1 MTHHAR
7 AFRRLF
13 TRKYLIG
20 LFLLA
25 GLSCA
30 SLYIMYEQNARQAG
44 RAEMT
49 MLAYGQKALSQRI
62 SFFANTLVTS
72 NDPSEREVMRAELRA
87 AAAEMLSAHEHL
99 TQQRPTIGETP
110 MHLPELDDIYFGGES
125 PFDSEL
131 RTFLDRAEA
140 IADTPPEELTPD
152 SLLLREVN
160 LLGMNTVMQTHDV
173 ITRIISYRAAREV
186 ETAKL
191 VQSVLTAL
199 ILILL
204 AAEAVFLFEP
214 VGRAIESSLIKSE
227 KSERLAQEEA
237 RRANIAHDAKSNFLR
252 VMSHEFRTPLNAVIG
267 MTDLL
272 RATPLDDQ
280 QQVYVRHLQDAGN
293 HMLSLANDVLTV
305 QQYNAGKLELS
316 IGPADLV
323 QEIEGVA
330 GLLKTKT
337 DEKGL
342 SLTFLPSPD
351 FDGAVM
357 IDARRFR
364 QVLIN
369 LIGNAVKFT
378 HRGGI
383 TITADSAPVEAQP
396 GDGAGDSAGGSAGGG
411 LGGGR
416 LDIEIRVID
425 TGGGVTP
432 EKREKIFEE
441 FEQAEQFGERSEGGV
456 GLGLAIS
463 RSIIEALG
471 GKLSLE
477 ETSKKG
483 STFLIRMRLFRRKAA
498 PEEAP
503 KPAAAAPA
511 REGVGGRKILVADD
525 NLPNRMIAA
534 AYLKKAGYDV
544 SFAENGREAVD
555 AALADS
561 AIATVFM
568 DIEMPVMDGVE
579 AVKLLR
585 ERQRAR
591 LPVVALTAHA
601 LPEDSERLIDAGF
614 DEVIRKPINEAAIV
628 ECARR
633 YLDKRDAA

>member
-1 MTHHAR
+1 MTKNAR

-25 GLSCA
+25 GLSSA
-30 SLYIMYEQNARQAG
+30 TLYIMYEQNARQAG

-72 NDPSEREVMRAELRA
+72 DDVSERQLMRAELKSA
-87 AAAEMLSAHEHL
+87 TAEMLSVHELL
-99 TQQRPTIGETP
+99 TQQRPSIGSAP
-110 MHLPELDDIYFGGES
+110 LRLPELDDIYFGGDAS
-125 PFDSEL
+125 FDEEL
-131 RTFLDRAEA
+131 RTFLKSAETLAEA
-140 IADTPPEELTPD
+140 PPEALTPD
-152 SLLLREVN
+152 SLLLKEVN
-160 LLGMNTVMQTHDV
+160 LLGMNTIMQTHDV
-173 ITRIISYRAAREV
+173 ITKIISYRAAREV

-191 VQSVLTAL
+191 IQSILTAL

-204 AAEAVFLFEP
+204 VLEAVFLFEP
-214 VGRAIESSLIKSE
+214 VGRAIESSILKSE
-227 KSERLAQEEA
+227 KSERLAQDEA

-272 RATPLDDQ
+272 RATPLNDQ
-280 QQVYVRHLQDAGN
+280 QRVYIRHLQDAGH

-305 QQYNAGKLELS
+305 QQHNAGKLELS

-323 QEIEGVA
+323 SEIEAVV

-337 DEKGL
+337 DQKGL
-342 SLTFLPSPD
+342 ALDYHPAPE

-378 HRGGI
+378 HKGGI
-383 TITADSAPVEAQP
+383 TVAANSAAVEAAP
-396 GDGAGDSAGGSAGGG
+396 GDGVN
-411 LGGGR
+411 GGR
-416 LDIEIRVID
+416 VDIEIRVTD
-425 TGGGVTP
+425 TGGGVSP

-471 GKLSLE
+471 GKLILE
-477 ETSKKG
+477 DTSKKG
-483 STFLIRMRLFRRKAA
+483 STFLIRMRLFRSNADLSEKPAPAALAPQELHAA
-498 PEEAP
+498 P
-503 KPAAAAPA
+503 
-511 REGVGGRKILVADD
+511 GRKVLVADD

-534 AYLKKAGYDV
+534 AYLKKAGYEV
-544 SFAENGREAVD
+544 LLAENGSDALEAIK
-555 AALADS
+555 ANS
-561 AIATVFM
+561 EIATVFM
-568 DIEMPVMDGVE
+568 DIEMPVMDGIT
-579 AVKLLR
+579 AVKSLR
-585 ERQRAR
+585 VEQGACAN

-601 LPEDSERLIDAGF
+601 LPEDSERLIAAGF
-614 DEVIRKPINEAAIV
+614 DEVIRKPISEAAIV
-628 ECARR
+628 ECAKR
-633 YLDKRDAA
+633 YLEKRSAA

>member
-1 MTHHAR
+1 MTRNAR

-30 SLYIMYEQNARQAG
+30 SLYIMYQQNARQAG

-72 NDPSEREVMRAELRA
+72 SDPSERAIMRAELRA
-87 AAAEMLSAHEHL
+87 ATAEMLIAHERL
-99 TQQRPTIGETP
+99 TQQRPSIGSAP
-110 MHLPELDDIYFGGES
+110 MRLPELDEIYFGGAA
-125 PFDSEL
+125 PFDEEL
-131 RTFLDRAEA
+131 RTFLNSAEDLAEA
-140 IADTPPEELTPD
+140 PPDALTPD

-160 LLGMNTVMQTHDV
+160 LLGMNTIMQTHNV
-173 ITRIISYRAAREV
+173 ITKIISYRAAREV
-186 ETAKL
+186 ETTKFI
-191 VQSVLTAL
+191 QSILTAL
-199 ILILL
+199 ILLL
-204 AAEAVFLFEP
+204 LVLEAVFLFEP
-214 VGRAIESSLIKSE
+214 VGRAIESSLLKSE

-272 RATPLDDQ
+272 RASPLNDQ
-280 QQVYVRHLQDAGN
+280 QRVYTRHLQDAGR

-305 QQYNAGKLELS
+305 QQHNAGKLELS

-323 QEIEGVA
+323 QEIEGVI
-330 GLLKTKT
+330 GLLKTRT

-342 SLTFLPSPD
+342 ALDYQPDPS

-378 HRGGI
+378 HKGGV
-383 TITADSAPVEAQP
+383 TVAAASAPVEAAP
-396 GDGAGDSAGGSAGGG
+396 GDGANS
-411 LGGGR
+411 GR
-416 LDIEIRVID
+416 LDVEIRVID
-425 TGGGVTP
+425 TGGGVSP

-477 ETSKKG
+477 DTSRKG
-483 STFLIRMRLFRRKAA
+483 STFLIRMRLFRSEANLSERPEAPAA
-498 PEEAP
+498 PTPGRLEAIQ
-503 KPAAAAPA
+503 
-511 REGVGGRKILVADD
+511 GRKILVADD

-534 AYLKKAGYDV
+534 AYLKKTGYEV
-544 SFAENGREAVD
+544 LLAENGREAVEMIR
-555 AALADS
+555 ANAD
-561 AIATVFM
+561 IATVFM
-568 DIEMPVMDGVE
+568 DIEMPEMDGVA
-579 AVKLLR
+579 AVR
-585 ERQRAR
+585 IIRAEQGAGAR

-601 LPEDSERLIDAGF
+601 LPEDSERLAAAGF
-614 DEVIRKPINEAAIV
+614 DEVIRKPISEAAITD
-628 ECARR
+628 CARR
-633 YLDKRDAA
+633 YVEKRSAA